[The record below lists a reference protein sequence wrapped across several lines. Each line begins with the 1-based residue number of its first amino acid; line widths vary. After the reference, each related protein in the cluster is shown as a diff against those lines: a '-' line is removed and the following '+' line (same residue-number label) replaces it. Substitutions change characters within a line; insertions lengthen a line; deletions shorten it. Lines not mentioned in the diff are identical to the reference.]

1 MVDRVVTATPVV
13 VDYAI
18 MCQAEQIGAEPCA
31 DFVTGARANEIGP
44 HILEQLLRII
54 GITTL
59 PQQIAIHAHTMSPID
74 NLESRKVA
82 IAVGQHECFIASPV
96 YHSP

>member
-1 MVDRVVTATPVV
+1 
-13 VDYAI
+13 
-18 MCQAEQIGAEPCA
+18 
-31 DFVTGARANEIGP
+31 
-44 HILEQLLRII
+44 
-54 GITTL
+54 
-59 PQQIAIHAHTMSPID
+59 MSPID